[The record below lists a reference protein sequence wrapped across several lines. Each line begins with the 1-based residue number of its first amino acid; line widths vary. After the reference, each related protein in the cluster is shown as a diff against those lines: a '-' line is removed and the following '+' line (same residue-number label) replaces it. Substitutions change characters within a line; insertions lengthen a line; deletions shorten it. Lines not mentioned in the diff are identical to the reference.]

1 MKETNKCNKN
11 LWVAYRSLYGKEIA
25 LRRKWLSLVLVG
37 GGRVTNFADCLANN
51 CSFPFPSSATH
62 WTDFKVK

>member
-37 GGRVTNFADCLANN
+37 GGRVVPRDAVMGIQ
-51 CSFPFPSSATH
+51 SGKRMGERSR
-62 WTDFKVK
+62 KYMQ